1 MESHRRF
8 RESLSLPFPLL
19 SDEGGR
25 VSTLYDSVEEHLG
38 EEYSSRKLVLVDR
51 TGKIVYRDDEL
62 EVGDEPDWN
71 ALVAAVNAL

>member
-19 SDEGGR
+19 SDEGGL

-38 EEYSSRKLVLVDR
+38 EQYSSRKLVLVDR